1 MGLAGRMWRYAVDRM
16 ACINLPDL
24 PVQLLLR
31 RNPDWRNL
39 PAAVVDADKPQ
50 GTILQVNAHARR
62 FRIAA
67 GMRYAAGLALA
78 GSLRAAVVPDKEI
91 KKAIDFITKRLLSFS
106 PRVEPAIDEPG
117 VFWLDASGLERLFKS
132 LITWANC
139 IQSDMSRNGFRV
151 TVVVGF
157 SRFGSYALAKARQEI
172 LVLKNPHEEQSA
184 ARSIPL
190 DRLALEP
197 EIRDLLAKLGIQT
210 VGQFIQLPAD
220 GVIKRFGQKTREL
233 HRLASGELNLPLQPE
248 KPLSP
253 ATQRLV
259 LDYPEIDMGRL
270 MAIIEGLLRPLLQ
283 MLADRAHALAEVQ
296 ILFRF
301 KRVAEHMERIK
312 PAAPT
317 GNARQLLELIRLR
330 LQSLN
335 KLSEGVTE
343 IALVGQSVPAMPEQQ
358 LLFETKPK
366 RNLAAANRALAR
378 VRAELGDEA
387 VVRARLCDGHLPEGR
402 FTWEA
407 FVTLSYPK
415 PYNGNK
421 NFLIRRIHT
430 KPIPLPIKLSQD
442 TDKILPSGL
451 TKEWLERLIGP
462 YIISGGWWRQLV
474 HRDYY
479 FCETQRGEILWVY
492 YDQVRKRWFLH
503 GRIE

>member
-1 MGLAGRMWRYAVDRM
+1 MDRM
-16 ACINLPDL
+16 ACINFPDL

-31 RNPDWRNL
+31 RNPTWRNL
-39 PAAVVDADKPQ
+39 PVAVVDADKPEGIIQ
-50 GTILQVNAHARR
+50 QVNAHARR

-67 GMRYAAGLALA
+67 GMRYAAGLALS
-78 GSLRAAVVPDKEI
+78 GSLRAAVVSDTEI
-91 KKAIDFITKRLLSFS
+91 KKAIDFITKRLLSYS

-117 VFWLDASGLERLFKS
+117 VFWSDASGLDRLFKS
-132 LITWANC
+132 LIKWALR
-139 IQSDMSRNGFRV
+139 IQSDMSLDGFRV

-157 SRFGSYALAKARQEI
+157 SRFGSYALAKARREI

-184 ARSIPL
+184 ARSIPI

-220 GVIKRFGQKTREL
+220 GVTKRFGQKTREL
-233 HRLASGELNLPLQPE
+233 HRFASGELNLPLQPE

-270 MAIIEGLLRPLLQ
+270 MAIIERLLRPLLQ
-283 MLADRAHALAEVQ
+283 MLTDRAHALSEVQ
-296 ILFRF
+296 IRF
-301 KRVAEHMERIK
+301 CFARIAEHMEHIR

-317 GNARQLLELIRLR
+317 CNVRRLLELIRLR
-330 LQSLN
+330 LQSVN
-335 KLSEGVTE
+335 KLAEGVTE
-343 IALVGQSVPAMPEQQ
+343 IALVGQSVPAIREQQ

-402 FTWEA
+402 FTWET
-407 FVTLSYPK
+407 FVTLSQPR
-415 PYNGNK
+415 PDNGKK
-421 NFLIRRIHT
+421 NGLIRRIHT
-430 KPIPLPIKLSQD
+430 KPIPLPFKLGQA
-442 TDKILPSGL
+442 TDKTLKSGL
-451 TKEWLERLIGP
+451 TNEWAERLIGP

-479 FCETQRGEILWVY
+479 FCETRRGEMLWVY